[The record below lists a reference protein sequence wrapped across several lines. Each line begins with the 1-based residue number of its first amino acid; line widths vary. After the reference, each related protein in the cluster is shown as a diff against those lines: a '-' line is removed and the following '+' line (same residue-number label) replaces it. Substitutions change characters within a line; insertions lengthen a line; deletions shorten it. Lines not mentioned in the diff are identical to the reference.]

1 MTAARGSTT
10 ITLDEIE
17 RVRAEAQAE
26 LAAIVDES
34 SAGQFRIKYLGKK
47 GIARELLKH
56 LKNVPADERKVFGER
71 VNGLHEFL
79 KNEFEK
85 KTTRKGTVAPSACA
99 VDYTLS
105 GVPFPRGSLHP
116 LMRIRNEIRDIF
128 TGMGFTVEYGPEVE
142 TDYYNFEALNTPAH
156 HPARD
161 MQDTFYIDETTLLRT
176 QTSPV
181 QIRVMEQRKPPI
193 RSIMPGRVYRNEE
206 ISARSFCLF
215 HQVEGLYVDEN
226 VSFADLKGT
235 LLAFAKCFF
244 DPDTRLKIRPSF
256 FPFTEPSVEID
267 VACFLCKG
275 TGCSICK
282 RSGWLEILGAGM
294 VHPNVLKNCG
304 IDSERH
310 TGFAFGMGIE
320 RIAMLKYGI
329 NDIRLF
335 FENDVRFL
343 RQF

>member
-1 MTAARGSTT
+1 MTAGCGSMT
-10 ITLDEIE
+10 ITLDDIE
-17 RVRAEAQAE
+17 KVRASAE
-26 LAAIVDES
+26 TEFAAIVDNGTAEK
-34 SAGQFRIKYLGKK
+34 FRIKYLGKK
-47 GIARELLKH
+47 GIVRELLKH
-56 LKNVPADERKVFGER
+56 LKNVPANERKAFGER
-71 VNGLHEFL
+71 VNGLHEYL
-79 KNEFEK
+79 RSEFEK
-85 KTTRKGTVAPSACA
+85 KSERTGADPTTAPA
-99 VDYTLS
+99 VDYTLP
-105 GVPFPRGSLHP
+105 GWQFPHGSLHP

-128 TGMGFTVEYGPEVE
+128 TGMGFTTEYGPEVE

-161 MQDTFYIDETTLLRT
+161 MQDTFYIDETSLLRT

-181 QIRVMEQRKPPI
+181 QIRVMEKRKPPI

-206 ISARSFCLF
+206 ISARSYCLF
-215 HQVEGLYVDEN
+215 HQIEGLYIDED

-235 LLAFAKCFF
+235 LLAFAKRFF

-267 VACFLCKG
+267 VACFLCRGK
-275 TGCSICK
+275 GCSICK

-294 VHPNVLKNCG
+294 VHPNVLRNCG
-304 IDSERH
+304 IDSEH
-310 TGFAFGMGIE
+310 YTGFAFGMGIE

-335 FENDVRFL
+335 YENDVRFL